1 MKLDELL
8 IIKQAIINEIEGYE
22 FYKMAE
28 NQADSEET
36 KLALNTLAEEELTHS
51 KYLKELFDKIKD
63 TEEEAFSLAFL
74 ENPPSPRIYDWNKH
88 KFPKASIAVSIYG
101 TAVNLEKAAVE
112 FYQNAKEESSH
123 PEAKKLYDMLIKWEK
138 VHLEQFFKAYQLN
151 MEDWWTEQGFAPF

>member
-36 KLALNTLAEEELTHS
+36 KLALDTLAEEELTHS
-51 KYLKELFDKIKD
+51 KYLKELFDKMKD
-63 TEEEAFSLAFL
+63 TDEEAFSLAFL
-74 ENPPSPRIYDWNKH
+74 ADPPSPKIYDWNKY
-88 KFPKASIAVSIYG
+88 KFPKSSIAVSIYG

-112 FYQNAKEESSH
+112 FYQNAKEESDH

-151 MEDWWTEQGFAPF
+151 MEDWWTEQGFEPF